1 MIPVKSDRHNE
12 MPPEESKTKPLKL
25 LWIVLCLR
33 SGLFLAELITGL
45 RVHSL
50 SLIALSGHL
59 LVDLIAIAIAIA
71 AAWLVRSCPR
81 PRRGGRDVRGC
92 LEHLSRPSGLVL
104 KDTASHIRSVEHST
118 QTKLS
123 LNPQQIEALAAFLNS
138 LILLAVA
145 GSILWGIL
153 HNFQASVSEAGL
165 PMLAIAALGLV
176 VKGINAS
183 LLYEESHHS
192 LNVRGVFFHAIAD
205 GVSSFGLLIAALAI
219 FYLNWLWAD
228 TAASLLVVIF
238 MLVSAFSLLKDSFHT
253 INQ

>member
-1 MIPVKSDRHNE
+1 MIPVNSDHYSE
-12 MPPEESKTKPLKL
+12 IPLEESKTQPLKL

-59 LVDLIAIAIAIA
+59 FVDLMAIAIALV
-71 AAWLVRSCPR
+71 AAWLVE
-81 PRRGGRDVRGC
+81 D
-92 LEHLSRPSGLVL
+92 
-104 KDTASHIRSVEHST
+104 ST
-118 QTKLS
+118 QTKL
-123 LNPQQIEALAAFLNS
+123 LLKPQQIEAVAALLNG

-145 GSILWGIL
+145 GSILWGIT
-153 HNFQASVSEAGL
+153 HHFQASVSATGL
-165 PMLAIAALGLV
+165 PMLAISALGLL

-183 LLYEESHHS
+183 LLYEESHHN

-205 GVSSFGLLIAALAI
+205 GVSSFGLLVAAIAVL
-219 FYLNWLWAD
+219 YLNWLWAD

-238 MLVSAFSLLKDSFHT
+238 MLISAFFLLKDSLHT
-253 INQ
+253 IN

>member
-1 MIPVKSDRHNE
+1 MIPVKSDRYSE
-12 MPPEESKTKPLKL
+12 IPLEESKTQPLKL
-25 LWIVLCLR
+25 LWIVFCLR

-59 LVDLIAIAIAIA
+59 FVDLIAIAIAIV
-71 AAWLVRSCPR
+71 AAWLVE
-81 PRRGGRDVRGC
+81 D
-92 LEHLSRPSGLVL
+92 
-104 KDTASHIRSVEHST
+104 ST

-123 LNPQQIEALAAFLNS
+123 LKPQQIEAIAALLNG

-145 GSILWGIL
+145 GSILWGIT
-153 HNFQASVSEAGL
+153 HNFQASASETSL
-165 PMLAIAALGLV
+165 PMLAISILGLL

-192 LNVRGVFFHAIAD
+192 LNVRGIFFHAIAD
-205 GVSSFGLLIAALAI
+205 GASSFGLLVAALAI

-228 TAASLLVVIF
+228 TVASGLVVIF
-238 MLVSAFSLLKDSFHT
+238 MLISAFSLFKDSWQA
-253 INQ
+253 IYQ

>member
-1 MIPVKSDRHNE
+1 MIPIKRDRHSGI
-12 MPPEESKTKPLKL
+12 PLQKPKTQSLKL

-59 LVDLIAIAIAIA
+59 FVDLIAIAIAIV
-71 AAWLVRSCPR
+71 AAWLV
-81 PRRGGRDVRGC
+81 
-92 LEHLSRPSGLVL
+92 
-104 KDTASHIRSVEHST
+104 EHSS
-118 QTKLS
+118 QSKLP
-123 LNPQQIEALAAFLNS
+123 LEPRQIEAIAALLNG

-145 GSILWGIL
+145 GSILWGIS
-153 HNFQASVSEAGL
+153 HNVRASASEAGL

-183 LLYEESHHS
+183 LLYEPSHHN

-205 GVSSFGLLIAALAI
+205 GASSFGLLAAALCI
-219 FYLNWLWAD
+219 FYFNWLWAD
-228 TAASLLVVIF
+228 TAASLLVVTF
-238 MLVSAFSLLKDSFHT
+238 MLVSAFSLLKDSLHA
-253 INQ
+253 IER

>member
-12 MPPEESKTKPLKL
+12 IPPEKSKTKPLKL

-59 LVDLIAIAIAIA
+59 LVDLIAIAIAIV
-71 AAWLVRSCPR
+71 AAWLV
-81 PRRGGRDVRGC
+81 
-92 LEHLSRPSGLVL
+92 EHY
-104 KDTASHIRSVEHST
+104 T

-123 LNPQQIEALAAFLNS
+123 LNPRQIEAIAALLNG

-145 GSILWGIL
+145 GAILWGIL
-153 HNFQASVSEAGL
+153 HNFQASASETGL
-165 PMLAIAALGLV
+165 PMLAIAVLGLV

-219 FYLNWLWAD
+219 FYLNCLWAD

-238 MLVSAFSLLKDSFHT
+238 MLVSAFFLLKDSLQA